1 MKNKGYA
8 KFFLGGGG
16 GGQIDRFQSRGQQ
29 LCKLLGIKESFY
41 TVVLFLVFR
50 KKINCYCKLTNRPQ
64 FSMVHTL
71 IDQRNDVIK
80 CSKLKWNHWP

>member
-8 KFFLGGGG
+8 KNFFGGGGEGAG

-41 TVVLFLVFR
+41 T
-50 KKINCYCKLTNRPQ
+50 
-64 FSMVHTL
+64 
-71 IDQRNDVIK
+71 
-80 CSKLKWNHWP
+80 